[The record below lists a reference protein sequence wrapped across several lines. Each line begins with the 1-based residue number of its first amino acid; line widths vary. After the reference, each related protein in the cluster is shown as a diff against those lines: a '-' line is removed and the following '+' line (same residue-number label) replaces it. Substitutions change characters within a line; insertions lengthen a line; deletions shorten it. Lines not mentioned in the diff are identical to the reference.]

1 LRLDALKNQAN
12 QFVAPTRHEVTQAG
26 VAEQVQAQDS
36 SWWAKG
42 WLAFRQLIVIR
53 HYDKPVQP
61 LLAEDQRWLLQQN
74 VYLALSQAQL
84 ALWAHQSHRYQQ
96 SLSEVEKL
104 LANYQQL
111 NPQYAAILA
120 EVKELEDSQ
129 FRGGD
134 TDVKS

>member
-1 LRLDALKNQAN
+1 MRLDALKNQAN

-26 VAEQVQAQDS
+26 VAERVQAQDS
-36 SWWAKG
+36 SWWAQG

-53 HYDKPVQP
+53 QYDKPVQP
-61 LLAEDQRWLLQQN
+61 LLADDQRWLLQQN

-104 LANYQQL
+104 LANYQQI

-120 EVKELEDSQ
+120 EVKELED
-129 FRGGD
+129 RGLNLW
-134 TDVKS
+134 SW